1 MSQRRRTWFLI
12 RLAIYVAVVAVLYA
26 VRGAPDWQAI
36 RQFATGRTAGDSL
49 LTIAGADL
57 APWLVEPLVEHY
69 RRDYPALAVRMNP
82 GGTNQ
87 ALEDLM
93 NRRADVAFLYRPP
106 TAAEQAQLRQIDGD
120 TAVVVPVA
128 IGAVTLISSA
138 RTDTV
143 ILDLDAIREL
153 LLTGQTASCERLYV
167 PDPND
172 GLWDAARLRLG
183 APDQAGPHVVFLA
196 DAAAVADAVAS
207 DTNAWGLVSS
217 FTVDLARDS
226 RLTAQ
231 LLRGDLDAEPARPTS
246 ANLVN
251 GRYPL
256 YHWLYAACRGR
267 GGIEGAKFVTHLASA
282 RGQRQVQRVGA
293 VPAQQVAREIIITRE
308 PPGD

>member
-12 RLAIYVAVVAVLYA
+12 RLAIYVAVIAVLYA
-26 VRGAPDWQAI
+26 VRGTPDWQAI
-36 RQFATGRTAGDSL
+36 RQFATGRTAVDSL

-82 GGTNQ
+82 GGTYQ

-106 TAAEQAQLRQIDGD
+106 TAAEQALLRQIDGD

-138 RTDTV
+138 RADTV
-143 ILDLDAIREL
+143 VLDLDAVRL
-153 LLTGQTASCERLYV
+153 LLGPGLPASRERLYV

-172 GLWDAARLRLG
+172 GLWDAARLCLD

-196 DAAAVADAVAS
+196 DAATVADAVAS

-231 LLRGDLDAEPARPTS
+231 PLRGGPDAEPARPTY
-246 ANLVN
+246 ADLVT
-251 GRYPL
+251 GTYPL

-282 RGQRQVQRVGA
+282 RGQRQVRRVGA
-293 VPAQQVAREIIITRE
+293 VPARQVAREIIITRE